1 MADLKHKV
9 KDFDSGNDVNSD
21 LKGYSFKDFING
33 QILSRGFLWKHFS
46 YIVFLV
52 LLAFI
57 YINNHYSVEKLLKEQ
72 IHLTREVRE
81 LKYEAITTSSELM
94 QMSRQSEVIRRTMEA
109 GLGLE
114 VLKVPPRVLTVEKK

>member
-1 MADLKHKV
+1 MAGFKNKV
-9 KDFDSGNDVNSD
+9 NDFDSGNDVNLD

-94 QMSRQSEVIRRTMEA
+94 QMSRQSEVIRRTKEA

-114 VLKVPPRVLTVEKK
+114 VLKEPPRVLTIEKK